1 MKYRVIT
8 STETGRTRLTIGQSN
23 GPISDIYVQYINT
36 WLSYNKLP
44 EFTALPSSITIPIP
58 GFQVPIRVRVL
69 LQSVQVLTITI
80 GVALWRFRLSNN

>member
-36 WLSYNKLP
+36 WLPYNKLP
-44 EFTALPSSITIPIP
+44 EFTALPSSITIPDS
-58 GFQVPIRVRVL
+58 GVLSTSTSRVL